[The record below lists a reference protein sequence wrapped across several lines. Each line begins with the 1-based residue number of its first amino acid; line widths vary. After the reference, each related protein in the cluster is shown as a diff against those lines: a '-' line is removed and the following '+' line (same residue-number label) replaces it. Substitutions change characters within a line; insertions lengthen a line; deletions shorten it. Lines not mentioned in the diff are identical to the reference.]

1 MEVSRAERKR
11 DKERDGMG
19 GKERAYLWERTRA
32 MERKGGGK
40 EFRGMKGK
48 RAKVF

>member
-1 MEVSRAERKR
+1 MSRAERKR

-19 GKERAYLWERTRA
+19 GKERADLWERTREI
-32 MERKGGGK
+32 ERKGPSKG
-40 EFRGMKGK
+40 FRGMKRK